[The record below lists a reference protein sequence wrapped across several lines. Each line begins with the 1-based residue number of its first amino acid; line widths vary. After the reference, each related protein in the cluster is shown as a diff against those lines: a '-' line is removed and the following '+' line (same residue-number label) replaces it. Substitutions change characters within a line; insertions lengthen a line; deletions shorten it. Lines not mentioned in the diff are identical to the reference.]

1 MNFFRYFSRS
11 FALHLSRFAFIAALS
26 AVTATAGAADPK
38 ADYER
43 LRGTVQALS
52 AALSRDPAAAGGE
65 VKANL
70 AKVAARQKEAEE
82 LAAIGEFET
91 AKSIL
96 DEGYKLLTRTL
107 ATVKSGS
114 GYSAASGSVA
124 ADGAGDASR
133 KPAYERAI
141 GSARAL
147 FDAAR
152 RASVDAGGSRA
163 TELAAIEANLKKAE
177 AAGAGGDYARGE
189 GYANDAMKELRP
201 LLVSMKGSAP
211 GAATSATADSGA
223 DQTRKLAAFD
233 GRMASTKAL
242 VDALKR
248 QNKEKAAGKEA
259 DIAGIEV
266 RLQRAEASRN
276 ADLTGAQGILDEA
289 YNATKVTLQSMQTP
303 STMKTGSAALD
314 SGSGAALSAE
324 ALRGEVERVLKSA
337 TLLRDAVVRKSTDKG
352 AGNAAVL
359 SRIDALVAE
368 ARSRQASDPGKALQS
383 ATEANQAAKDAL
395 AKLR

>member
-1 MNFFRYFSRS
+1 MNFSRYFSRS
-11 FALHLSRFAFIAALS
+11 FALHLSRFVVIAVLS
-26 AVTATAGAADPK
+26 AMTATAGAADPK

-43 LRGTVQALS
+43 LRGSVQALS

-65 VKANL
+65 AKANL

-82 LAAIGEFET
+82 LAAIGEFDT

-107 ATVKSGS
+107 ATVKSGT
-114 GYSAASGSVA
+114 GYSGPSGSAA
-124 ADGAGDASR
+124 ADVAGDPSR

-152 RASVDAGGSRA
+152 RASADAGGSRTA
-163 TELAAIEANLKKAE
+163 DLAAIEANLKKAE

-211 GAATSATADSGA
+211 GAATTATADSGA
-223 DQTRKLAAFD
+223 DHARKLAVFD
-233 GRMASTKAL
+233 GRMSSTKAL

-248 QNKEKAAGKEA
+248 QNKDKAAGKEA

-266 RLQRAEASRN
+266 SLQRAEAKRSG
-276 ADLTGAQGILDEA
+276 DLPGAQGILDDA
-289 YNATKVTLQSMQTP
+289 YNATKVTLQALQTP
-303 STMKTGSAALD
+303 STMKTGSAALE
-314 SGSGAALSAE
+314 SGSAAAPSVE
-324 ALRGEVERVLKSA
+324 AQRGEVERVLKSA

-352 AGNAAVL
+352 TDNATVL

-368 ARSRQASDPGKALQS
+368 ARSRQASDPAKALQS

>member
-11 FALHLSRFAFIAALS
+11 FALHLSRFTFIAVLS

-114 GYSAASGSVA
+114 GYSAASGSAA
-124 ADGAGDASR
+124 ADGAGDVSR

-352 AGNAAVL
+352 ADNAAVL

>member
-11 FALHLSRFAFIAALS
+11 FALHLSRLAFIAALS

-43 LRGTVQALS
+43 LRGSVQALS
-52 AALSRDPAAAGGE
+52 AALSRDPVAAGGE
-65 VKANL
+65 VKASL
-70 AKVAARQKEAEE
+70 AKVTARQKEAEE
-82 LAAIGEFET
+82 LAAIGEFDT
-91 AKSIL
+91 AKSVL

-107 ATVKSGS
+107 AAVKSGS
-114 GYSAASGSVA
+114 GYSGPSGSAA
-124 ADGAGDASR
+124 ADNAGDTSR

-152 RASVDAGGSRA
+152 RASVDAGGSRT
-163 TELAAIEANLKKAE
+163 TELAVIEANLKKAE
-177 AAGAGGDYARGE
+177 AAGANSDYARGE

-211 GAATSATADSGA
+211 GAATAATADSGA
-223 DQTRKLAAFD
+223 DHARKLAAFD

-248 QNKEKAAGKEA
+248 QNKDKAAGKEA

-266 RLQRAEASRN
+266 RLQRAEASRS
-276 ADLTGAQGILDEA
+276 ADLPGAQGMLDEA
-289 YNATKVTLQSMQTP
+289 YNATKVTLQALQTP

-314 SGSGAALSAE
+314 SGGGAALSAE
-324 ALRGEVERVLKSA
+324 AQRGEVERVLKSA
-337 TLLRDAVVRKSTDKG
+337 TLLRDAVARKSTDKG
-352 AGNAAVL
+352 ADNAAVL

-368 ARSRQASDPGKALQS
+368 ARGRQASDPGKALQS

>member
-1 MNFFRYFSRS
+1 MNCSQYFPRS

-65 VKANL
+65 VKASL
-70 AKVAARQKEAEE
+70 AKVTARQKEAEE
-82 LAAIGEFET
+82 LAAIGEFDT

-96 DEGYKLLTRTL
+96 DEGYKLLTKTL
-107 ATVKSGS
+107 ATAKSGT
-114 GYSAASGSVA
+114 GYSGTSGSAA
-124 ADGAGDASR
+124 ADGAGDTSR

-223 DQTRKLAAFD
+223 DHTRKLAAFD

>member
-1 MNFFRYFSRS
+1 MNFSRYFFRS

-43 LRGTVQALS
+43 LRGSVQALS
-52 AALSRDPAAAGGE
+52 AALSRDPVAAGGE
-65 VKANL
+65 VKASL
-70 AKVAARQKEAEE
+70 AKVTARQKEAEE
-82 LAAIGEFET
+82 LAAIGEFDT
-91 AKSIL
+91 AKSVL

-107 ATVKSGS
+107 AAVKSGS
-114 GYSAASGSVA
+114 GYSGPSGSAA
-124 ADGAGDASR
+124 ADNAGDTSR

-152 RASVDAGGSRA
+152 RASVDAGGSRT
-163 TELAAIEANLKKAE
+163 TELAVIEANLKKAE
-177 AAGAGGDYARGE
+177 AAGANSDYARGE

-211 GAATSATADSGA
+211 GAATAATADSGA
-223 DQTRKLAAFD
+223 DHARKLAAFD

-248 QNKEKAAGKEA
+248 QNKDKAAGKEA

-266 RLQRAEASRN
+266 RLQRAEASRS
-276 ADLTGAQGILDEA
+276 ADLPGAQGMLDEA
-289 YNATKVTLQSMQTP
+289 YNATKVTLQALQTP

-314 SGSGAALSAE
+314 SGGGAALSAE
-324 ALRGEVERVLKSA
+324 AQRGEVERVLKSA
-337 TLLRDAVVRKSTDKG
+337 TLLRDAVARKSTDKG
-352 AGNAAVL
+352 ADNAAVL
-359 SRIDALVAE
+359 SRIDALVAD
-368 ARSRQASDPGKALQS
+368 ARGRQASDPGKALQS